1 MVTSS
6 KRAYAIPRSGTPRA
20 SVPAAD
26 HCPPAPPQETKFH
39 VRITLN
45 IWDDF
50 LGLEV

>member
-1 MVTSS
+1 MVTSA
-6 KRAYAIPRSGTPRA
+6 KRAYATPMSGAPRA

-26 HCPPAPPQETKFH
+26 HGQPVPPQETKFH